1 MEVKLP
7 TGCVVGTRTKVDAAV
22 VTNNYYFV
30 SWDLSLVVAG
40 GAFAGCTQEAGTGIS
55 SG

>member
-1 MEVKLP
+1 MEAKLL
-7 TGCVVGTRTKVDAAV
+7 TGHVVGTRSKVDAAV

-40 GAFAGCTQEAGTGIS
+40 GALAGCTQEAGTGIS